1 MRGYGY
7 AEYHS
12 ITKYLNIFYLTGD
25 IFDSVSTGF
34 EALGIKYECVGGGR
48 IIHTLD
54 AKTLEIY
61 GFSQG
66 YGKADHTLTQKL
78 LSEAY
83 PDYKVIISDKPY

>member
-48 IIHTLD
+48 IIHTPD

>member
-1 MRGYGY
+1 M
-7 AEYHS
+7 
-12 ITKYLNIFYLTGD
+12 
-25 IFDSVSTGF
+25 
-34 EALGIKYECVGGGR
+34 EALGIKYKCVGGGR
-48 IIHTLD
+48 IIHNPE

-66 YGKADHTLTQKL
+66 YGKADHTLTQQL